1 MTSFGPVI
9 WKGWAP
15 RTSSKEAAPVP
26 MLCQSV
32 FSVRPTSGKMN
43 CSIGTSSSL
52 AMSPVEIGGC
62 RKDTFLGLVVGDR
75 VAEVSDRSARGTH
88 VDFRQLPVVAAEGSK
103 SQSPNVS
110 KSPQDQNTEGKHNLT
125 RLERHDSQSV
135 SYFTVPPRAH
145 PSIGSQSG
153 SATPVLT
160 QVRF

>member
-52 AMSPVEIGGC
+52 AMSSVDIGGC

-75 VAEVSDRSARGTH
+75 VAVVSDRSARGTH
-88 VDFRQLPVVAAEGSK
+88 VDFRQLPCGGGQRA
-103 SQSPNVS
+103 
-110 KSPQDQNTEGKHNLT
+110 QNPKARTFQKVLT
-125 RLERHDSQSV
+125 RIKTRREN
-135 SYFTVPPRAH
+135 T
-145 PSIGSQSG
+145 I
-153 SATPVLT
+153 
-160 QVRF
+160 